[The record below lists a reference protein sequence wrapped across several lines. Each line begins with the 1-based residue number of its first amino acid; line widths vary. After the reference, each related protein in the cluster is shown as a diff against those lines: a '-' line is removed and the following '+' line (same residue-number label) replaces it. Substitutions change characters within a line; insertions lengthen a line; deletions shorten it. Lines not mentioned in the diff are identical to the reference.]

1 MASPHVAAA
10 AAMIKLYNPKAAP
23 SEIYIMLRRIILIL
37 AIIAALLA
45 VGMAGAINI
54 IQKNGYTFVFSVK
67 FE

>member
-1 MASPHVAAA
+1 
-10 AAMIKLYNPKAAP
+10 
-23 SEIYIMLRRIILIL
+23 MLRRIILIL